1 MQLLTFPTYF
11 DIMRSYPRRKAEQ
24 MKTREIKVAEQLV
37 NLTEDHWFNPAI
49 LARYL
54 TDQPFYTVDRIME
67 LVAQIIRWE
76 ANRYTDELDTEDGI
90 YNSGLTSEGLF
101 LANELNQTLNKL
113 IKTYKWE
120 NIKLP
125 VDPDKV
131 IAKLPKVAEQSY
143 RHSWLHDTNKQDP
156 ILISAPFM

>member
-1 MQLLTFPTYF
+1 
-11 DIMRSYPRRKAEQ
+11 

-156 ILISAPFM
+156 ILI

>member
-1 MQLLTFPTYF
+1 M
-11 DIMRSYPRRKAEQ
+11 S
-24 MKTREIKVAEQLV
+24 KTREIKVAEDLV

-76 ANRYTDELDTEDGI
+76 ANRHNDELTTESGI
-90 YNSGLTSEGLF
+90 YNSGQSCEGLF
-101 LANELNQTLNKL
+101 LAHELNQTLNKL
-113 IKTYKWE
+113 IKQYKWE

-131 IAKLPKVAEQSY
+131 IKKLPKAEEQSY
-143 RHSWLHDTNKQDP
+143 RYSWLHDKDNRQHVTIDH
-156 ILISAPFM
+156 PFI

>member
-1 MQLLTFPTYF
+1 
-11 DIMRSYPRRKAEQ
+11 
-24 MKTREIKVAEQLV
+24 MKTREIKVAEALV

-90 YNSGLTSEGLF
+90 YNSGMTSEGLF
-101 LANELNQTLNKL
+101 LANELNKTLNKL

-125 VDPDKV
+125 ADPDK
-131 IAKLPKVAEQSY
+131 IIKRLPKVEEQSY
-143 RHSWLHDTNKQDP
+143 RHSWLHDTTKEP
-156 ILISAPFM
+156 VSISNPFI

>member
-1 MQLLTFPTYF
+1 MT
-11 DIMRSYPRRKAEQ
+11 
-24 MKTREIKVAEQLV
+24 KTREVKVAEQLV

-76 ANRYTDELDTEDGI
+76 SNRHKDELTTDTGI
-90 YNSGLTSEGLF
+90 YNSGQTSEGLF
-101 LANELNQTLNKL
+101 LANELNKTLNKL

-120 NIKLP
+120 NLKLP
-125 VDPDKV
+125 SDPDKV
-131 IAKLPKVAEQSY
+131 IRRLPKVEEKTY
-143 RHSWLHDTNKQDP
+143 RHSWLHDDSQSPTSIAN
-156 ILISAPFM
+156 PFI

>member
-1 MQLLTFPTYF
+1 
-11 DIMRSYPRRKAEQ
+11 

-90 YNSGLTSEGLF
+90 YNSGMTSEGLF

-125 VDPDKV
+125 ADPDK
-131 IAKLPKVAEQSY
+131 IIRRLPKVEEQSY

>member
-1 MQLLTFPTYF
+1 
-11 DIMRSYPRRKAEQ
+11 

-67 LVAQIIRWE
+67 LIAQTIRWQ
-76 ANRYTDELDTEDGI
+76 ANRYNDELDTEDGI
-90 YNSGLTSEGLF
+90 YNSGMTSEGLF
-101 LANELNQTLNKL
+101 LANELNKTLNEL

-125 VDPDKV
+125 ADPDK
-131 IAKLPKVAEQSY
+131 IIRRLPKVEEQSY
-143 RHSWLHDTNKQDP
+143 RHSWLHDTSKQDP
-156 ILISAPFM
+156 ILISHPFI

>member
-1 MQLLTFPTYF
+1 
-11 DIMRSYPRRKAEQ
+11 
-24 MKTREIKVAEQLV
+24 MKTKEIKVAEDLV

-101 LANELNQTLNKL
+101 LANELNQTLNRL

-125 VDPDKV
+125 VDPDKF
-131 IAKLPKVAEQSY
+131 IKKLPKVAEQSY
-143 RHSWLHDTNKQDP
+143 RHSWLHDDSKQP
-156 ILISAPFM
+156 TSISNPFI

>member
-1 MQLLTFPTYF
+1 
-11 DIMRSYPRRKAEQ
+11 
-24 MKTREIKVAEQLV
+24 MKTREIKVAEALV

-101 LANELNQTLNKL
+101 LANELNQTLNRL

-125 VDPDKV
+125 VDPDKF
-131 IAKLPKVAEQSY
+131 IKKLPKVAEQSY
-143 RHSWLHDTNKQDP
+143 RHSWLHDDSKQP
-156 ILISAPFM
+156 TSISNPFI

>member
-1 MQLLTFPTYF
+1 
-11 DIMRSYPRRKAEQ
+11 

-76 ANRYTDELDTEDGI
+76 ANRYNDELDTDDGI
-90 YNSGLTSEGLF
+90 YNSGMTSEGLF
-101 LANELNQTLNKL
+101 LANELNKTLNKL

-125 VDPDKV
+125 ADPDK
-131 IAKLPKVAEQSY
+131 IIKRLPKVEEQSY
-143 RHSWLHDTNKQDP
+143 RHSWLHDTSKQYP
-156 ILISAPFM
+156 VLISPPFI

>member
-1 MQLLTFPTYF
+1 
-11 DIMRSYPRRKAEQ
+11 

-76 ANRYTDELDTEDGI
+76 ANRYNDELDTEDGI

-131 IAKLPKVAEQSY
+131 IAKLPKAEEQSY

>member
-1 MQLLTFPTYF
+1 
-11 DIMRSYPRRKAEQ
+11 

-90 YNSGLTSEGLF
+90 YNSGMTSEGLF

-125 VDPDKV
+125 ADPDK
-131 IAKLPKVAEQSY
+131 IIRRLPKVEEQSY
-143 RHSWLHDTNKQDP
+143 RHSWLHDTDRRIKVTIDH
-156 ILISAPFM
+156 PFI

>member
-1 MQLLTFPTYF
+1 
-11 DIMRSYPRRKAEQ
+11 
-24 MKTREIKVAEQLV
+24 MKTREIKVAEALV

-101 LANELNQTLNKL
+101 LANELNQTLTKL

-125 VDPDKV
+125 ADPDKF
-131 IAKLPKVAEQSY
+131 IRRLPKVEEQSY
-143 RHSWLHDTNKQDP
+143 RHSWLHDTNTEKTF
-156 ILISAPFM
+156 I